1 VLGGAALRPPLART
15 IPRVTEAPEHD
26 VDPRFSLANERTFL
40 AWIRTAL
47 AMLAGGVVA
56 AKGLHF
62 HHDAVRWAIA
72 APPIAAG
79 ALLALGSHRRWRGY
93 ETTMRQRRPLAVG
106 RDLATLA
113 IAVAAYALLVLV
125 VTVLD
130 G

>member
-1 VLGGAALRPPLART
+1 
-15 IPRVTEAPEHD
+15 VTEAREHD

-47 AMLAGGVVA
+47 AMIVAGVVA
-56 AKGLHF
+56 AKGLRF

-72 APPIAAG
+72 TPPIAVG
-79 ALLALGSHRRWRGY
+79 ALIALKSHRRWRSY
-93 ETTMRQRRPLAVG
+93 EMTMRQGRSLTAG
-106 RDLATLA
+106 RDLAALA